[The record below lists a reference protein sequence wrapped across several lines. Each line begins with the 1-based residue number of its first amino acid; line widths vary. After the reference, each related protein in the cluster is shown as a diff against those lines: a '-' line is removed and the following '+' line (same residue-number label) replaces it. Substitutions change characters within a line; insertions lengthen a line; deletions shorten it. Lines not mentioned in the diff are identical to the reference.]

1 MNKKF
6 SNIEGFK
13 DKESSV
19 SAHAASYLTDFELN
33 IDFIYS
39 LFKKKETYFK
49 KK

>member
-13 DKESSV
+13 NKKSSV

-33 IDFIYS
+33 TDFIFS
-39 LFKKKETYFK
+39 LLKKKLF
-49 KK
+49 